1 MNTKLRIKANNEFEK
16 YFFKLMINS
25 VFGKTQ
31 ENIRKQRYIKF
42 VTIDEKRN
50 RLVSEANYH
59 TTKRFSENLLAT
71 EMKNAKAKMNK
82 PVYLGMSI
90 LDISKTLMYKFWY
103 DQIKTKYGDS
113 TELRHTDTDSIIAPI
128 MTEDFYRNIAGD
140 VERWFDTSNYD
151 ENDERPLPIGK
162 NKKVYGFFK
171 DGLGGKIL
179 KEFVALRPK
188 TYAYLIDVY
197 DDDCNKDKIIN
208 KKARGTKTCVIKR
221 ELRFENYK
229 DCLFN
234 GEVVL
239 KTQQIFKS
247 DHHKVYTEEVNII
260 SLSSNDDK
268 RLQTFYGI
276 ETYPYETTNEILKV
290 FEAKETQKM

>member
-1 MNTKLRIKANNEFEK
+1 
-16 YFFKLMINS
+16 
-25 VFGKTQ
+25 
-31 ENIRKQRYIKF
+31 
-42 VTIDEKRN
+42 
-50 RLVSEANYH
+50 
-59 TTKRFSENLLAT
+59 
-71 EMKNAKAKMNK
+71 
-82 PVYLGMSI
+82 
-90 LDISKTLMYKFWY
+90 
-103 DQIKTKYGDS
+103 
-113 TELRHTDTDSIIAPI
+113 
-128 MTEDFYRNIAGD
+128 MTEDIYRNIAGD

-290 FEAKETQKM
+290 FEAKET

>member
-50 RLVSEANYH
+50 RLVSEPNYH

-103 DQIKTKYGDS
+103 DYIKPKY
-113 TELRHTDTDSIIAPI
+113 ENRAKLCYMDTDSFITHII
-128 MTEDFYRNIAGD
+128 TE
-140 VERWFDTSNYD
+140 
-151 ENDERPLPIGK
+151 LML
-162 NKKVYGFFK
+162 K
-171 DGLGGKIL
+171 DGLIHLTMMKMIKDLFQQVKTKKYQAFL
-179 KEFVALRPK
+179 KKNQE
-188 TYAYLIDVY
+188 
-197 DDDCNKDKIIN
+197 
-208 KKARGTKTCVIKR
+208 
-221 ELRFENYK
+221 
-229 DCLFN
+229 
-234 GEVVL
+234 
-239 KTQQIFKS
+239 
-247 DHHKVYTEEVNII
+247 
-260 SLSSNDDK
+260 
-268 RLQTFYGI
+268 
-276 ETYPYETTNEILKV
+276 EILL
-290 FEAKETQKM
+290 QKLLRLGQKHGRI